1 MLKKLL
7 FCSIFAFL
15 FTSFPSRGQESANA
29 NGGLG
34 AWAGSGA
41 GGCMGSAINSSADVG
56 IDAVLKAAM
65 CELDVWNTDSRVEKN
80 ALLIEKA
87 EILSDAGENERAY
100 NTICRIPLFSLSSL
114 QRSELTY
121 KKLQY
126 AYSAGL
132 FSDFAALLDEAIVTE
147 TLREDDSN
155 AISEY
160 LSTHKA
166 AQKSEDWAMILSVLP
181 GVGNA
186 YSADWANAARYFF
199 TEGAIIALGVGAFS
213 SGLYLSTF
221 MGGGMLLYKTL
232 PQSTSLAVNACKAYN
247 AEQLRIFYEP
257 VYNSLS
263 QATIVSST
271 SGAMVSSISL
281 YSETSPVSQ
290 CWNK

>member
-1 MLKKLL
+1 
-7 FCSIFAFL
+7 
-15 FTSFPSRGQESANA
+15 
-29 NGGLG
+29 
-34 AWAGSGA
+34 
-41 GGCMGSAINSSADVG
+41 MGSAINSSADVG
-56 IDAVLKAAM
+56 VDALLKAAM
-65 CELDVWNTDSRVEKN
+65 CELDVWNADSRIEKK
-80 ALLIEKA
+80 ALLLEKA
-87 EILSDAGENERAY
+87 GILSDAGENERAY
-100 NTICRIPLFSLSSL
+100 NTICRIPLFGLSPL

-126 AYSAGL
+126 AYSEGL
-132 FSDFAALLDEAIVTE
+132 FSDFAVLLDEAIATG

-155 AISEY
+155 AISKY
-160 LSTHKA
+160 LSAHKA

-186 YSADWANAARYFF
+186 YSADWANAAGYFF
-199 TEGAIIALGVGAFS
+199 TEGVIIALGVGAFS

-221 MGGGMLLYKTL
+221 IGGGMLLYKAL
-232 PQSTSLAVNACKAYN
+232 PQSTVLAVNACKAYN

-281 YSETSPVSQ
+281 YSEISPVSQ